1 MEIGALRLDQRNLP
15 ERVAELLLT
24 RVTTGAISIGSRIAE
39 LPLSK
44 ELGISRSTL
53 REGLR
58 LLEARGIVQSL
69 PQKGSYVRRCDQRSI
84 GTIYTTRESL
94 ELRAFDLL
102 LGEPD
107 RLPPLLA
114 RLMQIAETMQDY
126 GNHAKT
132 TLNKL
137 DIEFHTTIIE
147 AAGDFVLSS
156 IWGAIKDHL
165 TVIFSLELA
174 DGREY
179 ASDHHKIVKA
189 LAKRDKPNMVAI
201 YRRHVAKGRLS
212 VA

>member
-1 MEIGALRLDQRNLP
+1 MGVDAIRLDQRNLP

-84 GTIYTTRESL
+84 GTIYATREAL
-94 ELRAFDLL
+94 ELRAFELL
-102 LGEPD
+102 IESD
-107 RLPPLLA
+107 RLPTLLT
-114 RLMQIAETMQDY
+114 RLINIAEAMREDS
-126 GNHAKT
+126 NRAKAI
-132 TLNKL
+132 LNKL

-147 AAGDFVLSS
+147 AADDFVLSS

-165 TVIFSLELA
+165 TVIFSLERA
-174 DGREY
+174 DGAEY
-179 ASDHHKIVKA
+179 ASDHLAIVKA
-189 LAKRDKPNMVAI
+189 LAKREKPRLVAA
-201 YRRHVAKGRLS
+201 YRRHVAKGRLNVS
-212 VA
+212 